1 MEDRMENYQVQF
13 RDLLKRAVSEPG
25 TVSQAYSAFH
35 NYSIG
40 NQLAAWVQCSLRKI
54 PVGPISTLKDWN
66 SKGRYVKR
74 GEKAI
79 WLCMPITGKKAV
91 KDEANGEETT
101 EHYTFF
107 VWKPRWFVLAQT
119 EGQEYKPDSLTK
131 TWNRAKALE
140 ALNIEERPFEVI
152 DGNCQGYSQGRTIAI
167 NPVAANPLKTTI
179 HEMAHILCGHTT
191 EGRVTDAELTPR
203 HLREA
208 EAESVAFLV
217 GSIIGLDKLS
227 DNRGYIQGW
236 LSGDTIPEKSCQKIF
251 RVADQILKA
260 GSNTAEGM

>member
-1 MEDRMENYQVQF
+1 MENRYDVQF
-13 RDLLKRAVSEPG
+13 RDLLRRAVSEPG
-25 TVSQAYSAFH
+25 TINQAYSAFH

-40 NQLAAWVQCSLRKI
+40 NQLAALFQCSLRKI

-66 SKGRYVKR
+66 SKGRYIKR

-79 WLCMPITGKKAV
+79 WLCVPITGKKTV
-91 KDEANGEETT
+91 KDETSGEDTT
-101 EHYTFF
+101 EQYTFF

-119 EGQEYKPDSLTK
+119 EGQEYKPDALINAWDK
-131 TWNRAKALE
+131 VKALK
-140 ALNIEERPFEVI
+140 ALNIEEQPFEMI

-167 NPVAANPLKTTI
+167 NPLAANPQKTTI
-179 HEMAHILCGHTT
+179 HEMGHILCGHTT
-191 EGRVTDAELTPR
+191 EGRVTDSELTPR

-217 GSIIGLDKLS
+217 GSIIRLDGLS
-227 DNRGYIQGW
+227 DCRGYIQGW

-251 RVADQILKA
+251 RVANQIFKA
-260 GSNTAEGM
+260 GSASAERMD

>member
-1 MEDRMENYQVQF
+1 MENYQVQF

-25 TVSQAYSAFH
+25 TISAAYSAFH

-40 NQLAAWVQCSLRKI
+40 NQLAALVQCSVRKI

-66 SKGRYVKR
+66 NKGRFVKR

-79 WLCMPITGKKAV
+79 WLCMPITGKKTA
-91 KDEANGEETT
+91 KDDTTGEETT
-101 EHYTFF
+101 DHYTFF

-119 EGQEYKPDSLTK
+119 EGQDYKPDAVNVA
-131 TWNRAKALE
+131 WDRAKALE
-140 ALNIEERPFEVI
+140 TLNIEEQPFEMV
-152 DGNCQGYSQGRTIAI
+152 DGNCQGYSHHRVIAI
-167 NPVAANPLKTTI
+167 NPLAINPLKTTI
-179 HEMAHILCGHTT
+179 HEMAHILCGHTS
-191 EGRVTDAELTPR
+191 EGRVTDSESTPR

-217 GSIIGLDKLS
+217 GSIIGIENLS
-227 DNRGYIQGW
+227 DSRGYIQGW
-236 LSGDTIPEKSCQKIF
+236 LQGDSIPEKSAQKIF

-260 GSNTAEGM
+260 GSDAAERVD

>member
-1 MEDRMENYQVQF
+1 MENRYDVQF
-13 RDLLKRAVSEPG
+13 RDLLRRAVSEPG
-25 TVSQAYSAFH
+25 TISQAYSAFH

-40 NQLAAWVQCSLRKI
+40 NQLAALVQCSLCKI

-66 SKGRYVKR
+66 SKGRYIKR

-79 WLCMPITGKKAV
+79 WLCVPITGKKTV
-91 KDEANGEETT
+91 KDETSGEDTT

-119 EGQEYKPDSLTK
+119 EGQEYNPDVVTSAWDK
-131 TWNRAKALE
+131 AKALD
-140 ALNIEERPFEVI
+140 ALDIEERPFEMI

-167 NPVAANPLKTTI
+167 NPLAANPQKTTI

-191 EGRVTDAELTPR
+191 EGRVTDSELTPR

-217 GSIIGLDKLS
+217 GSIIGLDGM
-227 DNRGYIQGW
+227 DNSRGYIQGW
-236 LSGDTIPEKSCQKIF
+236 HQDDSIPEKSAQKIF
-251 RVADQILKA
+251 RVSDQILKA
-260 GSNTAEGM
+260 GSNSAERMD

>member
-1 MEDRMENYQVQF
+1 MENYQVQF

-25 TVSQAYSAFH
+25 TISAAYSAFH
-35 NYSIG
+35 DYSIG
-40 NQLAAWVQCSLRKI
+40 NQLAALFQCTARKI

-74 GEKAI
+74 REKAI

-91 KDEANGEETT
+91 KDETSGEETT

-107 VWKPRWFVLAQT
+107 LWKPRWFVLAQT
-119 EGQEYKPDSLTK
+119 EGREYKPDAVVNS
-131 TWNRAKALE
+131 WNRPKALE
-140 ALNIEERPFEVI
+140 ALNVEEKPFEMI

-179 HEMAHILCGHTT
+179 HEMGHILCGHTS
-191 EGRVTDAELTPR
+191 EGRVTDSELTPR

-217 GSIIGLDKLS
+217 GSIIGLENLS
-227 DNRGYIQGW
+227 DSRGYIQGW
-236 LSGDTIPEKSCQKIF
+236 LSGDPIPEKSCQKIF

-260 GSNTAEGM
+260 GNNSAERMN